1 MRSNMNLIVE
11 KTRKN
16 DVFEILI
23 TSSREAFRIY
33 RTSQLARSFFS
44 RVPAALMASLGS
56 AALVVPSFEGLL
68 AGVMRV
74 LGTPVGHGA
83 RMPGAPFRF

>member
-1 MRSNMNLIVE
+1 MNLIVE

-33 RTSQLARSFFS
+33 RTSQLASFFFS

-56 AALVVPSFEGLL
+56 AALVVPSLEGLL
-68 AGVMRV
+68 AGVDPYQSRQV
-74 LGTPVGHGA
+74 SA
-83 RMPGAPFRF
+83 SAPHTVRCIS